1 MSQDSELI
9 RTTVLGG
16 GAWGTAL
23 ALHCARKGHEVIL
36 WAREQDVV
44 DGINQQ
50 HENSLYFK
58 VLTHLIGILQ
68 FNSDGIAE
76 NAV

>member
-1 MSQDSELI
+1 MSQDSEVI

-23 ALHCARKGHEVIL
+23 ALHCARKGHDVVL

-44 DGINQQ
+44 DGINQH
-50 HENSLYFK
+50 HETKLFFK
-58 VLTHLIGILQ
+58 VITLTNMDGC
-68 FNSDGIAE
+68 FFDSD
-76 NAV
+76 